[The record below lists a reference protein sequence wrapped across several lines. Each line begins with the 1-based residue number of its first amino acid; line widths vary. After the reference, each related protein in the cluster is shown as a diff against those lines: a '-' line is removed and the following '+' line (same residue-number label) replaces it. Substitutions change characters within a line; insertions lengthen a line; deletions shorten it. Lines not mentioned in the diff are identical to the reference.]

1 MDEKP
6 MMIFSTD
13 LHHPMNQLSFENQKF
28 MIAITMYQ
36 FREIPMCS
44 GGYDEEGLRFYDGI
58 LGNLIRM
65 RDIVV
70 ERELYDVIDGYTD
83 FLSSWEYQGDIY
95 RVLDKSLVY
104 PKNKEP
110 YYRTPSIKWHGMI
123 ASWSS
128 SYDFTEN
135 FNHIYADKPYT
146 IIHANTGK
154 SAGIDANKFG
164 EYLGYHSRYT
174 IGENEIIFPMKKEF
188 VVNVYKNITPNEF
201 KKMMESKVK

>member
-1 MDEKP
+1 MDEEP
-6 MMIFSTD
+6 MIIFSTD

-70 ERELYDVIDGYTD
+70 ERELYDAIDGYTD

-104 PKNKEP
+104 PQNKVP
-110 YYRTPSIKWHGMI
+110 YY
-123 ASWSS
+123 
-128 SYDFTEN
+128 
-135 FNHIYADKPYT
+135 
-146 IIHANTGK
+146 
-154 SAGIDANKFG
+154 
-164 EYLGYHSRYT
+164 
-174 IGENEIIFPMKKEF
+174 
-188 VVNVYKNITPNEF
+188 
-201 KKMMESKVK
+201 